1 MHCVRTVLLMIN
13 VGTITTAGLR
23 QIQNQ
28 YFNGDKNELMKELS
42 SMIPDT
48 KKCEE
53 RKKSINI
60 LAELEKFQKGAQ
72 VMMSMREIFKFQGN
86 FSHLQLVFQTVQHQY
101 PLSFIYCLLLSAS
114 TNVHVGRCSL
124 DNDNVARVR

>member
-1 MHCVRTVLLMIN
+1 MLFMIN

-101 PLSFIYCLLLSAS
+101 PLSAS
-114 TNVHVGRCSL
+114 TNMHVGRCSL
-124 DNDNVARVR
+124 DNDNVARVWFSDKI

>member
-72 VMMSMREIFKFQGN
+72 VMMSMREIFKFEGN
-86 FSHLQLVFQTVQHQY
+86 FSHLQLVFQTVQH
-101 PLSFIYCLLLSAS
+101 
-114 TNVHVGRCSL
+114 
-124 DNDNVARVR
+124 